1 MAPRAGT
8 GERDPLGHAG
18 RADVLAELDVGASGI
33 FLRRARPGDVA
44 AIVGLLAADQLG
56 AARDGVRTDADMQ
69 AYQRAFAQI
78 DRDPAHVLVASHEGM
93 KLILDRE

>member
-1 MAPRAGT
+1 
-8 GERDPLGHAG
+8 
-18 RADVLAELDVGASGI
+18 
-33 FLRRARPGDVA
+33 
-44 AIVGLLAADQLG
+44 
-56 AARDGVRTDADMQ
+56 MQ